1 MNKWERIIRE
11 EITKMIENL
20 HDRGVQSVKI
30 DVSVKRIRPEQQ
42 ENIVNLKESEDG
54 ISTYEVDSVDD
65 LFEAFQRKKQQ
76 HKCTCCGKVSKDV
89 RKIETGEYV
98 CESCNDALDIY
109 REKIKNII
117 KKEGEGKVSSMLE
130 CIKTVTEFL
139 EMNTEH
145 EQNPEEEM
153 YEDFINDN
161 LLGYAYF
168 ETKEDVIDFLDG
180 VINYI
185 EDNDIEL

>member
-30 DVSVKRIRPEQQ
+30 DVSVKKIRPPQ
-42 ENIVNLKESEDG
+42 EDNVVRVNNPEGE
-54 ISTYEVDSVDD
+54 ISTYEVNSVDD
-65 LFEAFQRKKQQ
+65 LFEALQRRKQQ

-109 REKIKNII
+109 REKIRDII
-117 KKEGEGKVSSMLE
+117 KKEGKENVSLMLE

-185 EDNDIEL
+185 EENDIDL

>member
-11 EITKMIENL
+11 EITRMIENL

-30 DVSVKRIRPEQQ
+30 DVSVKKIRPPQ
-42 ENIVNLKESEDG
+42 EDNVVRVNNPEGE
-54 ISTYEVDSVDD
+54 ISTYEVNSVDD
-65 LFEAFQRKKQQ
+65 LLEAFQRKKQQ

-109 REKIKNII
+109 REKIRDII
-117 KKEGEGKVSSMLE
+117 KKEGKENVSLMLE

-168 ETKEDVIDFLDG
+168 ETKEDIIDFLDG
-180 VINYI
+180 AINYI
-185 EDNDIEL
+185 EDNDIDL

>member
-1 MNKWERIIRE
+1 MDKWERIIRE
-11 EITKMIENL
+11 EITRMIEKL

-30 DVSVKRIRPEQQ
+30 DVNVKKIRPPQ
-42 ENIVNLKESEDG
+42 EDNVVRVNNPEGE

-65 LFEAFQRKKQQ
+65 LLEAFQRKKQQ

-117 KKEGEGKVSSMLE
+117 KKEGKQNVSLMLE

-153 YEDFINDN
+153 YKDFINDS

-185 EDNDIEL
+185 EDNDIDL

>member
-1 MNKWERIIRE
+1 MDKWERIIRE
-11 EITKMIENL
+11 EITRMIENL

-30 DVSVKRIRPEQQ
+30 DVSVKKIRPPQ
-42 ENIVNLKESEDG
+42 EDNVVRVNNPEGE
-54 ISTYEVDSVDD
+54 ISTYEVNSIDD

-117 KKEGEGKVSSMLE
+117 KKEGKENVSLMLE

-153 YEDFINDN
+153 YKDFINDN

-168 ETKEDVIDFLDG
+168 GTKEDIIDFLDG

-185 EDNDIEL
+185 EDNDIDL

>member
-1 MNKWERIIRE
+1 MNKWERIVRE

-30 DVSVKRIRPEQQ
+30 DVSVKKIRPPQ
-42 ENIVNLKESEDG
+42 EGNVVRVNNPEGE
-54 ISTYEVDSVDD
+54 ISTYEVNSVDE

-185 EDNDIEL
+185 ENNDIDL

>member
-1 MNKWERIIRE
+1 MDKWERIIRE
-11 EITKMIENL
+11 EITRMIENL

-30 DVSVKRIRPEQQ
+30 DVSVKKIRPPQ
-42 ENIVNLKESEDG
+42 EDNVVRVNNPEGE
-54 ISTYEVDSVDD
+54 ISTYEVNSIDD

-117 KKEGEGKVSSMLE
+117 KKEGKENVSLMLE

-153 YEDFINDN
+153 YKDFINDN

-168 ETKEDVIDFLDG
+168 GTKEDVIDFLDG

-185 EDNDIEL
+185 EDNDIDL

>member
-1 MNKWERIIRE
+1 MDKWERIIRE
-11 EITKMIENL
+11 EITRMIENL

-30 DVSVKRIRPEQQ
+30 DVSVKKIRPPQ
-42 ENIVNLKESEDG
+42 EDNVVRVNNPEGE
-54 ISTYEVDSVDD
+54 ISTYEVNSVDD
-65 LFEAFQRKKQQ
+65 LLEAFQRKKQQ

-109 REKIKNII
+109 REKIRDII
-117 KKEGEGKVSSMLE
+117 KKEGKENISLMLE

-185 EDNDIEL
+185 EDNDIDL

>member
-30 DVSVKRIRPEQQ
+30 DVNVKRIRPEQQ

-54 ISTYEVDSVDD
+54 ISIYEVDSVDD

-109 REKIKNII
+109 REKIKDII
-117 KKEGEGKVSSMLE
+117 KKEGKEKVSSMLE
-130 CIKTVTEFL
+130 CIKTITEFL

-185 EDNDIEL
+185 ENNDIDL

>member
-1 MNKWERIIRE
+1 MDKWERIIRE
-11 EITKMIENL
+11 EITRMIENL

-30 DVSVKRIRPEQQ
+30 DVSVKKIRPPQ
-42 ENIVNLKESEDG
+42 EDNVVRVNNPEGE
-54 ISTYEVDSVDD
+54 ISTYEVNSIDD
-65 LFEAFQRKKQQ
+65 LLEAFQRKKQQ

-117 KKEGEGKVSSMLE
+117 KKEGKENVSLMLE

-153 YEDFINDN
+153 YKDFINDN

-168 ETKEDVIDFLDG
+168 ETKEDIIDFLDG

-185 EDNDIEL
+185 EDNDIDL

>member
-11 EITKMIENL
+11 EITRMIENL

-30 DVSVKRIRPEQQ
+30 DVSVKKIRPPQ
-42 ENIVNLKESEDG
+42 EDNVVRVNNPEGE
-54 ISTYEVDSVDD
+54 ISTYEVNSVDD

-109 REKIKNII
+109 REKIRDII
-117 KKEGEGKVSSMLE
+117 KKEGKENVSLMLE

-168 ETKEDVIDFLDG
+168 ETKEDIIDFLDG
-180 VINYI
+180 AINYI
-185 EDNDIEL
+185 EDNDIDL

>member
-1 MNKWERIIRE
+1 MDKWERIIRE
-11 EITKMIENL
+11 EITRMIENL

-30 DVSVKRIRPEQQ
+30 DVSVKKIRPPQ
-42 ENIVNLKESEDG
+42 EYNVVRVNNPEGE
-54 ISTYEVDSVDD
+54 ISTYEVNSVDD
-65 LFEAFQRKKQQ
+65 LLEAFQRKKQQ

-117 KKEGEGKVSSMLE
+117 KKEGKENVSLMLE
-130 CIKTVTEFL
+130 CIKNVTEFL

-153 YEDFINDN
+153 YKDFINDS

-185 EDNDIEL
+185 EDNDIDL

>member
-30 DVSVKRIRPEQQ
+30 DVSVKKIRPPQ
-42 ENIVNLKESEDG
+42 EDNVVRVNNPEGE
-54 ISTYEVDSVDD
+54 ISTYEVNSVDD

-185 EDNDIEL
+185 EDNDIDL

>member
-30 DVSVKRIRPEQQ
+30 DVSVKKIRPEQQ

-109 REKIKNII
+109 REKIRDII
-117 KKEGEGKVSSMLE
+117 KKEGKENVSLMLE

-185 EDNDIEL
+185 EDNDIDL

>member
-1 MNKWERIIRE
+1 MDKWERIIRE

-30 DVSVKRIRPEQQ
+30 DVSVKKIRPPQ
-42 ENIVNLKESEDG
+42 EDNVVRVNNPEGE
-54 ISTYEVDSVDD
+54 ISTYEVNSVDD

-76 HKCTCCGKVSKDV
+76 HKCTCCGKVLNDV

-109 REKIKNII
+109 REKIRDII

-130 CIKTVTEFL
+130 CIKTVTEFF

-145 EQNPEEEM
+145 EQNPDEEM

-185 EDNDIEL
+185 EDNDIDL

>member
-30 DVSVKRIRPEQQ
+30 DVSVKKIRPEQQ
-42 ENIVNLKESEDG
+42 ENIVNLKEPEDG
-54 ISTYEVDSVDD
+54 ISIYEVNSVDD

-109 REKIKNII
+109 REKIRDII
-117 KKEGEGKVSSMLE
+117 KKEGKENVSLMLE

-185 EDNDIEL
+185 EDNDIDL

>member
-1 MNKWERIIRE
+1 MDKWERIIRE
-11 EITKMIENL
+11 EITRMIENL

-30 DVSVKRIRPEQQ
+30 DVSVKKIRTPQEDNVVRVNNPEG
-42 ENIVNLKESEDG
+42 E
-54 ISTYEVDSVDD
+54 ISTYEVNSIDD

-117 KKEGEGKVSSMLE
+117 KKEGKENVSLMLE

-153 YEDFINDN
+153 YKDFINDN

-168 ETKEDVIDFLDG
+168 ETKEDIIDFLDG

-185 EDNDIEL
+185 EDNDIDL

>member
-1 MNKWERIIRE
+1 MDKWERIIRE
-11 EITKMIENL
+11 EITRMIENL

-30 DVSVKRIRPEQQ
+30 DVSVKKIRPPQ
-42 ENIVNLKESEDG
+42 EDNVVRVNNPEGE
-54 ISTYEVDSVDD
+54 ISTYEVNSIDD

-109 REKIKNII
+109 REKIRDII
-117 KKEGEGKVSSMLE
+117 KKEGKEKVSPMLE

-145 EQNPEEEM
+145 EQTPEEEM

-161 LLGYAYF
+161 LLRYAYF
-168 ETKEDVIDFLDG
+168 ETKEDVIDFLDE

-185 EDNDIEL
+185 EGNDIDL

>member
-1 MNKWERIIRE
+1 MDKWERIIRE
-11 EITKMIENL
+11 EITRMIENL

-30 DVSVKRIRPEQQ
+30 DVSVKKIRPPQ
-42 ENIVNLKESEDG
+42 EDNVVRVNNPEGE
-54 ISTYEVDSVDD
+54 ISTYEVNSVDD
-65 LFEAFQRKKQQ
+65 LLEAFQRKKQQ

-109 REKIKNII
+109 REKIRDII
-117 KKEGEGKVSSMLE
+117 KKEGKENVSLMLE

-153 YEDFINDN
+153 YKDFINDN

-185 EDNDIEL
+185 EDNDIDL

>member
-1 MNKWERIIRE
+1 MDKWERIVRE

-30 DVSVKRIRPEQQ
+30 DVSVKKIRPPQ
-42 ENIVNLKESEDG
+42 EGNVVRVNNPEGE
-54 ISTYEVDSVDD
+54 ISTYEVNSVDE

-168 ETKEDVIDFLDG
+168 KTKEDVIDFLDG

-185 EDNDIEL
+185 EDNDIDL

>member
-11 EITKMIENL
+11 EITRMIENL

-30 DVSVKRIRPEQQ
+30 DVSVKKIRPPQ
-42 ENIVNLKESEDG
+42 EDNVVRVNNPEGE
-54 ISTYEVDSVDD
+54 ISTYEVNSVDD
-65 LFEAFQRKKQQ
+65 LLEAFQRKKQQ

-117 KKEGEGKVSSMLE
+117 KKEGKENVSLMLE

-185 EDNDIEL
+185 EDNDIDL

>member
-1 MNKWERIIRE
+1 MDKWERIIRE

-30 DVSVKRIRPEQQ
+30 DVSVKKIRPEQK
-42 ENIVNLKESEDG
+42 ENLVRVENPEGE
-54 ISTYEVDSVDD
+54 ISTYEVNSVDD
-65 LFEAFQRKKQQ
+65 LFEAFQKKQ
-76 HKCTCCGKVSKDV
+76 HKCTCCGKVSNDV

-109 REKIKNII
+109 REKIRDII
-117 KKEGEGKVSSMLE
+117 KKEGKENVSLMLE

-185 EDNDIEL
+185 EDNDIDL

>member
-1 MNKWERIIRE
+1 MDKWERIIRE
-11 EITKMIENL
+11 EITRMIENL

-30 DVSVKRIRPEQQ
+30 DVSVKKIRPPQ
-42 ENIVNLKESEDG
+42 EDNVVRVNNSEG
-54 ISTYEVDSVDD
+54 EISTYEVNSVDD
-65 LFEAFQRKKQQ
+65 LLEAFQRKKQQ

-117 KKEGEGKVSSMLE
+117 KKEGKENISLMLE
-130 CIKTVTEFL
+130 CVKTVTEFL

-153 YEDFINDN
+153 YKDFINDN

-185 EDNDIEL
+185 EDNDIDL

>member
-1 MNKWERIIRE
+1 MDKWERIIRE
-11 EITKMIENL
+11 EITRMIENL

-30 DVSVKRIRPEQQ
+30 DVSVKKIRPPQ
-42 ENIVNLKESEDG
+42 EDNVVRVNNPEGE
-54 ISTYEVDSVDD
+54 ISTYEVNSVDD
-65 LFEAFQRKKQQ
+65 LLEAFQRKKQQ

-117 KKEGEGKVSSMLE
+117 KKEGKENISLMLE
-130 CIKTVTEFL
+130 CVKTVTEFL

-153 YEDFINDN
+153 YKDFINDN

-185 EDNDIEL
+185 EDNDIDL

>member
-1 MNKWERIIRE
+1 MDKWERIIRE
-11 EITKMIENL
+11 EITRMIENL

-30 DVSVKRIRPEQQ
+30 DVSVKKIRPPQ
-42 ENIVNLKESEDG
+42 EDNVVRVNNPEGE
-54 ISTYEVDSVDD
+54 ISTYEVNSVDD
-65 LFEAFQRKKQQ
+65 LLEAFQRKKQQ

-117 KKEGEGKVSSMLE
+117 KKEGKENVSLMLE

-153 YEDFINDN
+153 YKDFINDN

-168 ETKEDVIDFLDG
+168 ETKEDIIDFLDG

-185 EDNDIEL
+185 EDNDIDL

>member
-42 ENIVNLKESEDG
+42 ENIVNLKESEG
-54 ISTYEVDSVDD
+54 EISTYEVDSVDD

-185 EDNDIEL
+185 EDNDIDL

>member
-1 MNKWERIIRE
+1 MDKWERIIRE
-11 EITKMIENL
+11 EITRMIENL

-30 DVSVKRIRPEQQ
+30 DVSVKKIRPPQ
-42 ENIVNLKESEDG
+42 EDNVVRVNNPEGE
-54 ISTYEVDSVDD
+54 ISTYEVNSVDD
-65 LFEAFQRKKQQ
+65 LLEAFQRKKQQ

-117 KKEGEGKVSSMLE
+117 KKEGKENVSLMLE
-130 CIKTVTEFL
+130 CIKNVTEFL

-153 YEDFINDN
+153 YKDFINDS

-185 EDNDIEL
+185 EDNDIDL

>member
-1 MNKWERIIRE
+1 MDKWERIIRE
-11 EITKMIENL
+11 EITRMIENL

-30 DVSVKRIRPEQQ
+30 DVSVKKIRPPQ
-42 ENIVNLKESEDG
+42 EDNVVRVNNPEGE
-54 ISTYEVDSVDD
+54 ISTYEVNSIDD

-117 KKEGEGKVSSMLE
+117 KKEGKENVSLMLE

-139 EMNTEH
+139 EMNTEY

-153 YEDFINDN
+153 YKDFINDN

-185 EDNDIEL
+185 EDNDIDL

>member
-1 MNKWERIIRE
+1 MDKWERIIRE
-11 EITKMIENL
+11 EITRMIENL

-30 DVSVKRIRPEQQ
+30 DVSVKKIRPPQ
-42 ENIVNLKESEDG
+42 EDNVVRVNNPEGE
-54 ISTYEVDSVDD
+54 ISTYEVNSIDD
-65 LFEAFQRKKQQ
+65 LLEAFQRKKQQ

-117 KKEGEGKVSSMLE
+117 KKEGKENVSLMLE

-153 YEDFINDN
+153 YKDFINDN

-168 ETKEDVIDFLDG
+168 GTKEDIIDFLDG

-185 EDNDIEL
+185 EDNDIDL

>member
-1 MNKWERIIRE
+1 MDKWERIIRE
-11 EITKMIENL
+11 EITRMIENL

-30 DVSVKRIRPEQQ
+30 DVSVKKIRPPQ
-42 ENIVNLKESEDG
+42 EDNVVRVNNPEGE
-54 ISTYEVDSVDD
+54 ISTYEVNSIDD
-65 LFEAFQRKKQQ
+65 LLEAFQRKKQQ

-117 KKEGEGKVSSMLE
+117 KKEGKENVSLMLE

-153 YEDFINDN
+153 YKDFINDN

-168 ETKEDVIDFLDG
+168 ETKEDIIDFLDG
-180 VINYI
+180 AINYI
-185 EDNDIEL
+185 EDNDIDL

>member
-42 ENIVNLKESEDG
+42 ENIVNLKESEDE

>member
-1 MNKWERIIRE
+1 MDKWERIIRE
-11 EITKMIENL
+11 EITRMIENL

-30 DVSVKRIRPEQQ
+30 DVSVKKIRPPQ
-42 ENIVNLKESEDG
+42 EDNVVRVNNPEGE
-54 ISTYEVDSVDD
+54 ISTYEVNSVDD
-65 LFEAFQRKKQQ
+65 LLEAFQRKKQQ

-117 KKEGEGKVSSMLE
+117 KKEGKENVSLMLE

-153 YEDFINDN
+153 YKDFINDN

-168 ETKEDVIDFLDG
+168 ETKEDIIDFLDG
-180 VINYI
+180 AINYI
-185 EDNDIEL
+185 EDNDIDL

>member
-1 MNKWERIIRE
+1 MDKWERIIRE
-11 EITKMIENL
+11 EITRMIENL

-30 DVSVKRIRPEQQ
+30 DVSVKKIRPPQ
-42 ENIVNLKESEDG
+42 EDNVVRVNNPEGE
-54 ISTYEVDSVDD
+54 ISTYEVNSIDD

-117 KKEGEGKVSSMLE
+117 KKEGKENVSLMLE

-161 LLGYAYF
+161 LLGYTYF

-185 EDNDIEL
+185 EDNDIDL

>member
-1 MNKWERIIRE
+1 MDKWERIIRE
-11 EITKMIENL
+11 EITRMIENL

-30 DVSVKRIRPEQQ
+30 DVSVKKIRPPQ
-42 ENIVNLKESEDG
+42 EDNVVRVNNPEGE
-54 ISTYEVDSVDD
+54 ISTYEVNSVDD
-65 LFEAFQRKKQQ
+65 LLEAFQRKKQQ

-98 CESCNDALDIY
+98 CESCNDTLDIY

-117 KKEGEGKVSSMLE
+117 KKEGKENVSLMLE

-161 LLGYAYF
+161 LLRYAYF
-168 ETKEDVIDFLDG
+168 ETKEDIIDFLDG

-185 EDNDIEL
+185 EDNDIDL

>member
-11 EITKMIENL
+11 EITRMIENL

-30 DVSVKRIRPEQQ
+30 DVSVKKIRPPQ
-42 ENIVNLKESEDG
+42 EDNVVRVNNPEGE
-54 ISTYEVDSVDD
+54 ISTYKVNSVDD

-109 REKIKNII
+109 REKIRDII
-117 KKEGEGKVSSMLE
+117 KKEGKENVSLMLE

-145 EQNPEEEM
+145 EQNPDEEM

-185 EDNDIEL
+185 EDNDIDL

>member
-1 MNKWERIIRE
+1 MDKWERIIRE
-11 EITKMIENL
+11 EITRMIENL

-30 DVSVKRIRPEQQ
+30 DVSVKKIRPPQ
-42 ENIVNLKESEDG
+42 EENVVRVNNPEGE
-54 ISTYEVDSVDD
+54 ISTYEVNSVDD

-109 REKIKNII
+109 REKIRDII
-117 KKEGEGKVSSMLE
+117 KKEGKENVSLMLE

-153 YEDFINDN
+153 YKDFINDT

-185 EDNDIEL
+185 EDNDIDL

>member
-1 MNKWERIIRE
+1 
-11 EITKMIENL
+11 
-20 HDRGVQSVKI
+20 
-30 DVSVKRIRPEQQ
+30 
-42 ENIVNLKESEDG
+42 
-54 ISTYEVDSVDD
+54 
-65 LFEAFQRKKQQ
+65 
-76 HKCTCCGKVSKDV
+76 
-89 RKIETGEYV
+89 
-98 CESCNDALDIY
+98 
-109 REKIKNII
+109 
-117 KKEGEGKVSSMLE
+117 MLE

-161 LLGYAYF
+161 LLGYTYF

-185 EDNDIEL
+185 EDNDIDL

>member
-1 MNKWERIIRE
+1 MDKWERIIRE
-11 EITKMIENL
+11 EITRMIENL

-30 DVSVKRIRPEQQ
+30 DVSVKKIRPPQ
-42 ENIVNLKESEDG
+42 EDNVVRVNNPEGE
-54 ISTYEVDSVDD
+54 ISTYEVNSIDE

-117 KKEGEGKVSSMLE
+117 KKEGKENVSLMLE

-153 YEDFINDN
+153 YKDFINDN

-168 ETKEDVIDFLDG
+168 GTKEDIIDFLDG

-185 EDNDIEL
+185 EDNDIDL

>member
-1 MNKWERIIRE
+1 MDKWERIIRE
-11 EITKMIENL
+11 EITRMIENL

-30 DVSVKRIRPEQQ
+30 DVSVKKIRPPQ
-42 ENIVNLKESEDG
+42 EDNVVRVNNPEGE
-54 ISTYEVDSVDD
+54 ISTYEVNSVDD
-65 LFEAFQRKKQQ
+65 LLEAFQRKKQQ

-109 REKIKNII
+109 REKIRDII
-117 KKEGEGKVSSMLE
+117 KKEGKENVSLMLE

-185 EDNDIEL
+185 EDNDIDL

>member
-1 MNKWERIIRE
+1 MDKWERIIRE
-11 EITKMIENL
+11 EITRMIENL

-30 DVSVKRIRPEQQ
+30 DVSVKKIRPPQ
-42 ENIVNLKESEDG
+42 EDNVVRVNNPEGE
-54 ISTYEVDSVDD
+54 ISTYEVNSIDD

-117 KKEGEGKVSSMLE
+117 KTEGKENVSLMLE

-153 YEDFINDN
+153 YKDFINDN

-168 ETKEDVIDFLDG
+168 ETKEDIIDFLDG

-185 EDNDIEL
+185 EDNDIDL

>member
-1 MNKWERIIRE
+1 MDKWERIIRE

-42 ENIVNLKESEDG
+42 ENIVNLKEPNGG
-54 ISTYEVDSVDD
+54 IFTYEVDSVDD

-185 EDNDIEL
+185 EDNDIDL